1 MSASPVA
8 RSAVPEIRFVRRPA
22 DRRAGFVIAAVGIL
36 FSVPVEALRA
46 ASRGSA
52 DVAFARQV
60 AIYLLHTLL
69 KYSYVRAGAVFGRD
83 RTTAAH
89 ACRTVEERREE
100 GPVDQIVDYLE
111 QVIDLWPLAA
121 AEGSRAA

>member
-1 MSASPVA
+1 
-8 RSAVPEIRFVRRPA
+8 VPEIRFVRRPA

-36 FSVPVEALRA
+36 VSVPPEALRA

-52 DVAFARQV
+52 DIAFARQV
-60 AIYLLHTLL
+60 AIYLLHTRL
-69 KYSYVRAGAVFGRD
+69 KYSYVRAGAAFGRD

-89 ACRTVEERREE
+89 ACRTVEERRED
-100 GPVDQIVDYLE
+100 GPIDQIVDYLE
-111 QVIDLWPLAA
+111 QVIDLWPLVA